1 MNTQQTNKIEHFL
14 TALDN
19 IDNLDLPYFL
29 SEPIASGDL
38 TSFDD
43 VLNYLQDQGAFN
55 VDVIYYSDA
64 IKYLQ
69 EHDPSLRISLEMAE
83 DLGFSIGDLSSEMLA
98 SLLASQNVRDEFYEL
113 EDQFD
118 EFFDELEMLGEEEE
132 EEEEEEED

>member
-1 MNTQQTNKIEHFL
+1 MNTQQTNKIEQFL
-14 TALDN
+14 SSIDN

-43 VLNYLQDQGAFN
+43 VLNYLEDQGAFN
-55 VDVIYYSDA
+55 VEIIYYSNA

-83 DLGFSIGDLSSEMLA
+83 ELGFSIGDLSSETLA

>member
-1 MNTQQTNKIEHFL
+1 MNTKQTNKIEQFL

-43 VLNYLQDQGAFN
+43 VLNYLDDQGAFN
-55 VDVIYYSDA
+55 VEIIYYSNA

-118 EFFDELEMLGEEEE
+118 EFFDELEQLSDNDNDNE
-132 EEEEEEED
+132 